1 MSSKRV
7 KNNNENTDLK
17 EKERRDLV
25 NNLSEMINNI
35 SEDGNNNDWLDKSCK
50 IIKMLLDENEALK
63 EESYGFKY
71 ISEEQKK
78 HTMKLDENFN
88 ELKQQYDNLTNKLK
102 TYDSQN
108 GGFNNNIVNLIKKYS
123 KNITD
128 DKKKEIQ
135 EKYSKYMYISNNTK

>member
-7 KNNNENTDLK
+7 KINNENSEIK
-17 EKERRDLV
+17 EKERREMI

-35 SEDGNNNDWLDKSCK
+35 SEDNNNNDWLDKSCK
-50 IIKMLLDENEALK
+50 IIKMLLDENETLK

-88 ELKQQYDNLTNKLK
+88 ELKQHYDSLSNKLK
-102 TYDSQN
+102 AYESQN
-108 GGFNNNIVNLIKKYS
+108 GGFNNNIVNLIKTYS

-128 DKKKEIQ
+128 DRKKEIQ
-135 EKYSKYMYISNNTK
+135 EKYNKYIYFSNNTK